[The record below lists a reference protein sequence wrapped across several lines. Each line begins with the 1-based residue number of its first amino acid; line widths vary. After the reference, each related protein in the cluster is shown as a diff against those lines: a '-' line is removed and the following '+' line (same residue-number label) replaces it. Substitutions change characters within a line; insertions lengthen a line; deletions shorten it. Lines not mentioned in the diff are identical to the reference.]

1 MSGSPRGRGVG
12 GWAGRGVGRIAC
24 LLAAASLLAPTA
36 APGQL
41 ADSAAPARGGSGGF
55 EASLGMGVLTPLA
68 LLSSD
73 AGTFATEVST
83 AVTLSGGVTYWLGG
97 FGVGVSTAI
106 APAELNVRG
115 SGFTGPIPNDL
126 GSADYLAATVDV
138 LYRLRLEGAASL
150 VEPYFAL
157 GVGARRLGLDPIAQR
172 DVQTSTDLAGT
183 AAAGARV
190 RIGGGFAVRTE
201 LRDYLS
207 SFDATANGQS
217 SLQNDIVASVTLS
230 VRP

>member
-1 MSGSPRGRGVG
+1 MSGGTTVRGDERRPAPQRRGL
-12 GWAGRGVGRIAC
+12 AC
-24 LLAAASLLAPTA
+24 LLAGLLLLAPA
-36 APGQL
+36 AVSGQL
-41 ADSAAPARGGSGGF
+41 AAGAPERVHARGL
-55 EASLGMGVLTPLA
+55 EASVGVGVLTPLA

-73 AGTFATEVST
+73 PGTFATEVST
-83 AVTLSGGVTYWLGG
+83 AVALSGSVTWWLGG

-126 GSADYLAATVDV
+126 GNADYLAATVDL

-150 VEPYFAL
+150 IEPYFGL
-157 GVGARRLGLDPIAQR
+157 GVGARRLGFDPIAQI

-183 AAAGARV
+183 ATAGARV

-201 LRDYLS
+201 LRDYVS
-207 SFDATANGQS
+207 SFDATRTGESN
-217 SLQNDIVASVTLS
+217 LQNDIVASVILS